1 MSAET
6 ETVSGDLSNYN
17 GSVIVVVP
25 GAALQAGSAA
35 VSDTKEVPAPSGTFT
50 AIFDQAQSTIDLCS
64 GTGTVNAQTPAG
76 ATATAPNPAWGHA
89 TCTYTPP
96 ATRCAA

>member
-6 ETVSGDLSNYN
+6 ETVSGDLSNYRGN
-17 GSVIVVVP
+17 VTVVVP
-25 GAALQAGSAA
+25 GAALQVGSGA
-35 VSDTKEVPAPSGTFT
+35 VSDTKEVPALSGTFT

-64 GTGTVNAQTPAG
+64 GTGTVDAQIPAG
-76 ATATAPNPAWGHA
+76 ATATAPNPVWGQA
-89 TCTYTPP
+89 TCTYAPP